1 MGNVLRNSS
10 PEQQTAN
17 VFPQLLRN
25 QQYLGGLANENTTF
39 TPQLAANDQFT
50 SSLQPNLRTKFTNDS
65 EFQKWVQGFSTNA
78 ANTSIATA
86 TEKSQAAL
94 TSAQAYSDAIR
105 TSLTDDIKAKA
116 SAAEQAALN
125 ASKLYADAAIK
136 AYDPT
141 ALQHAKNAEQNAI
154 QTANAFAQ
162 SVGSASNKALLDEV
176 AKVNSSIAAQ
186 SAASQQKA
194 LDLAKEFI
202 NTTYDQQIKQYIT
215 AQKFANQDALNS
227 LQGTINQLPTTLP
240 QNQSF
245 QQFVDNRSS
254 GILNTWQ
261 QSTYNPFVQGYNQDK
276 TTFNTELDTVEKGIA
291 AVGTDFANWQ
301 QSTYTPF
308 VSGYNNDK
316 TQITQKLT
324 DLGTGIG
331 ALNTDFSNFKTNPV
345 FGGQLQAPG
354 SGLKISGQSQWELK
368 EDGTGRLCLTIGGSG
383 VACIAQNGDLV
394 PSGSS
399 TSATSQLVQ
408 SPLILQAPVFVP
420 PTEKFAYPRI
430 PSHVRMYRQ
439 KPQMKF

>member
-10 PEQQTAN
+10 PDQQSIN
-17 VFPQLLRN
+17 VVPRLLTN

-39 TPQLAANDQFT
+39 TPQLAKNDSFT

-65 EFQKWVQGFSTNA
+65 EFQKWVQGFATNA
-78 ANTSIATA
+78 TNTSIASA
-86 TEKSQAAL
+86 TEKSAAAL
-94 TSAQAYSDAIR
+94 QSAQSYADAIK
-105 TSLTDDIKAKA
+105 TSLSDDIRAKA
-116 SAAEQAALN
+116 QQAQQLSIE
-125 ASKLYADAAIK
+125 ASKAYADAAIK
-136 AYDPT
+136 QFDPVVQQY
-141 ALQHAKNAEQNAI
+141 ARDAETRAI
-154 QTANAFAQ
+154 AAANAFAN
-162 SVGSASNKALLDEV
+162 SVGSAANKALLDEV
-176 AKVNSSIAAQ
+176 AKVNSAIASQ
-186 SAASQQKA
+186 SAAAQQKA
-194 LDLAKEFI
+194 LDLAREFVSS
-202 NTTYDQQIKQYIT
+202 TYDQQIKKFIVD
-215 AQKFANQDALNS
+215 QKFANQDALNS

-240 QNQSF
+240 QNQSM

-316 TQITQKLT
+316 TQFTQKLT

-368 EDGTGRLCLTIGGSG
+368 EDGTGRLCLTIGGNG
-383 VACIAQNGDLV
+383 IACINSTGDLV
-394 PSGSS
+394 PAGSS
-399 TSATSQLVQ
+399 TSATSQLVP
-408 SPLILQAPVFVP
+408 SPLILQGPVFVP

>member
-10 PEQQTAN
+10 PGQQTLN
-17 VFPQLLRN
+17 VAPGLLTN

-39 TPQLAANDQFT
+39 TPQLAQNDSFT
-50 SSLQPNLRTKFTNDS
+50 SVLQPNLRTKFTNDS
-65 EFQKWVQGFSTNA
+65 EFQKWVQGFSSA
-78 ANTSIATA
+78 AQTA
-86 TEKSQAAL
+86 STASAEQKSAAAL
-94 TSAQAYSDAIR
+94 ESARAYSDAIR
-105 TSLTDDIKAKA
+105 TALTDDIKSKA
-116 SAAEQAALN
+116 AAAQQAALES
-125 ASKLYADAAIK
+125 SKLYADSAIK

-162 SVGSASNKALLDEV
+162 SVGSATNKALLDEV

-186 SAASQQKA
+186 SAAAQQKA

-202 NTTYDQQIKQYIT
+202 NTTYDQQIKKFIVD
-215 AQKFANQDALNS
+215 QKFANQDALNA
-227 LQGTINQLPTTLP
+227 LQGSINQLPTSLP
-240 QNQSF
+240 QNQAF

-316 TQITQKLT
+316 TQFTQKLT

-368 EDGTGRLCLTIGGSG
+368 EDSTGKLCLTIGGSG
-383 VACIAQNGDLV
+383 VACIAQNGDLT
-394 PSGSS
+394 PFGGS
-399 TSATSQLVQ
+399 T
-408 SPLILQAPVFVP
+408 
-420 PTEKFAYPRI
+420 TEKFAYPRI